1 MKNRTAKAGEALRVR
16 SVVAERGE
24 VVLAVEVLAHLP
36 DEVHRLVVEL
46 GLEHGLLG
54 VFLVLGVGFPPALG
68 LTTLLEVI
76 VGTVVVLVVEV
87 LLILVRVPVN
97 RVVLVVVLQVVTGE
111 QATVLAIDLVL
122 EVGQLGVEPPTRIG
136 TGDPVAAGELLEL
149 VVPGDPAVLDRGE
162 AKPIGSHDVARRV
175 LLAESDDV
183 VALPD
188 DPGGAL
194 LALFS
199 EAVPLDL
206 EHADRPGR
214 NGHGGL
220 LAGYHTAKMQR
231 EYHIS
236 IAKNKPF
243 VKAKSHIYC

>member
-54 VFLVLGVGFPPALG
+54 VVLGVGFPPALG

-122 EVGQLGVEPPTRIG
+122 EVGKLGVEPSARIG
-136 TGDPVAAGELLEL
+136 TGDPVATGELLEL

-162 AKPIGSHDVARRV
+162 AEMIGSHDVARRV

-194 LALFS
+194 LALFG

-236 IAKNKPF
+236 IAKNRPF
-243 VKAKSHIYC
+243 VKEKSHIYG